1 MGYYDNHYGSEE
13 PSRSHK
19 RRGRGGWFWSGLL
32 GAIIGVLV
40 AAFILPALGLS
51 YGSTANATPNQNH
64 TAKVEDEAE
73 PGTEKTI
80 NVDVNNAFTDAV
92 DKVYDAVVGVI
103 NYQKAEF
110 WGEAQPKGLGSGVIY
125 KKENGKAYIVTNNHV
140 VEGASKLEVSLSE
153 NTKVPAVLVG
163 RDPLMDLAVI
173 KINADK
179 VKGVAEFGNSDD
191 LERGEPVV
199 AIGNPLGFA
208 GTVTEGVVSAK
219 DRTVPRDVNG
229 DKQPDWRAEV
239 IQTDAAINPGNSG
252 GALINLAG
260 QVIGIN
266 SLKIAQTAVEGIG
279 FAIPI
284 NVAKPIIHE
293 IEEYGKVIRPH
304 IGIFYRPLSDFPTR
318 YRKELFNLPEKV
330 KTGLVIAQLE
340 QGGPADR
347 AGVQQGDVLVSI
359 NGNKIEDALKFRK
372 YLYKKLEPG
381 DKIKLGIYR
390 NGKKITIP
398 MQLGKSS
405 ST

>member
-1 MGYYDNHYGSEE
+1 MGYYDDHYGDEE
-13 PSRSHK
+13 TSRSHK

-32 GAIIGVLV
+32 GAIIGVLI

-51 YGSTANATPNQNH
+51 YGPTANATPNQN
-64 TAKVEDEAE
+64 AANVEDETE
-73 PGTEKTI
+73 PGVEKTI

-110 WGEAQPKGLGSGVIY
+110 WEQAQPEGLGSGVIY
-125 KKENGKAYIVTNNHV
+125 KKEDGKAYIVTNNHV
-140 VEGASKLEVSLSE
+140 VEGASRLEVSLDE

-173 KINADK
+173 KINANK
-179 VKGVAEFGNSDD
+179 VKGVAEFGNSDN
-191 LERGEPVV
+191 LERGEPVI

-219 DRTVPRDVNG
+219 DRTVPRDTNG
-229 DKQPDWRAEV
+229 DKRPDWRAEV

-284 NVAKPIIHE
+284 NVAMPIINE
-293 IEEYGKVIRPH
+293 IEEYGKVIRPYM
-304 IGIFYRPLSDFPTR
+304 GIYYKPLSVFPSR
-318 YRKELFNLPEKV
+318 YREELFSLPDKV

-340 QGGPADR
+340 QGGPADQ
-347 AGVQQGDVLVSI
+347 AGLKQGDVLVSI
-359 NGNKIEDALKFRK
+359 DGNKIEDALKFKK
-372 YLYKKLEPG
+372 YLYRKLEPG
-381 DKIKLGIYR
+381 QEVKVGIYR
-390 NGKKITIP
+390 NGKKMTLT
-398 MQLGKSS
+398 MKLGKSS